1 MLSLI
6 KMGRLYGRPF
16 LFLNGASPCCSFCP
30 VYDILLNSYF
40 SCAGT
45 LDMQI
50 PKHLAIIMD
59 GNGRWAEQRH
69 LPRVLGHRKGV
80 ESVQTVVDECME
92 LGVRYLT
99 LYAFSSE
106 NWGRPQEEVEALMGL
121 LGTFLKKELSQLQKR
136 GIRLMAI
143 GELERLP
150 KPISKILK
158 DIIKK
163 TADNDRMVLNLAL
176 SYGSRNELT
185 RAMQELGRKIAD
197 GTLQADDLAEADIE
211 AALDTRTIP
220 DPDLLIRTS
229 GEMRIS
235 NFLLWQTAYTE
246 LYFTET
252 LWPDFSRD
260 QLLQAIAEYSRRQR
274 RFGLTGAQLRDS
286 KISDGRERH

>member
-1 MLSLI
+1 
-6 KMGRLYGRPF
+6 
-16 LFLNGASPCCSFCP
+16 
-30 VYDILLNSYF
+30 
-40 SCAGT
+40 
-45 LDMQI
+45 MQI
-50 PKHLAIIMD
+50 PTHLAIIMD

-69 LPRVLGHRKGV
+69 LPRILGHRKGV
-80 ESVQTVVDECME
+80 ETVQSIVDECLE

-106 NWGRPQEEVEALMGL
+106 NWGRPREEVESLMGL
-121 LGTFLKKELSQLQKR
+121 LGSFLKKELSQLQKG

-150 KPISKILK
+150 KPINKILK

-176 SYGSRNELT
+176 SYGSRSELT
-185 RAMQELGRKIAD
+185 RAVQKLGREIAL
-197 GTLQADDLAEADIE
+197 GNLQADDLSEQDIDD
-211 AALDTRTIP
+211 ALDTHAIP

-235 NFLLWQTAYTE
+235 NFLLWQLAYAE
-246 LYFTET
+246 LYFSDV

-260 QLLQAIAEYSRRQR
+260 KLLQALEEYSRRQR
-274 RFGLTGAQLRDS
+274 RFGLTGAQLRG
-286 KISDGRERH
+286 SDVEGHH

>member
-1 MLSLI
+1 
-6 KMGRLYGRPF
+6 
-16 LFLNGASPCCSFCP
+16 
-30 VYDILLNSYF
+30 
-40 SCAGT
+40 
-45 LDMQI
+45 MQV
-50 PKHLAIIMD
+50 PKHIAIIMD

-80 ESVQTVVDECME
+80 ESVQTIVDECME

-150 KPISKILK
+150 TTISNILK

-176 SYGSRNELT
+176 SYGSRNEIT
-185 RAMQELGRKIAD
+185 RAMQELGRKVAD
-197 GTLQADDLAEADIE
+197 GTLQVDDLDEADIE
-211 AALDTRTIP
+211 AALDTHTIP

-260 QLLQAIAEYSRRQR
+260 QLLQAFAEYSRRQR

-286 KISDGRERH
+286 KTSDGRERH

>member
-1 MLSLI
+1 
-6 KMGRLYGRPF
+6 
-16 LFLNGASPCCSFCP
+16 
-30 VYDILLNSYF
+30 
-40 SCAGT
+40 
-45 LDMQI
+45 MQI
-50 PKHLAIIMD
+50 PIHLAIIMD

-69 LPRVLGHRKGV
+69 LPRILGHRKGV
-80 ESVQTVVDECME
+80 ESVQTIVDECME
-92 LGVRYLT
+92 LGIRYLT

-143 GELERLP
+143 GELDRLP
-150 KPISKILK
+150 GTISKILK

-163 TADNDRMVLNLAL
+163 TARNDRMVLNLAL

-185 RAMQELGRKIAD
+185 RAMQTLGREIFD
-197 GTLQADDLAEADIE
+197 GRLKAEDLTEADID
-211 AALDTRTIP
+211 AALDTHAIP

-235 NFLLWQTAYTE
+235 NFLLWQVAYSE
-246 LYFTET
+246 LYFTEA

-260 QLLQAIAEYSRRQR
+260 QLLQAIEEYSRRQR

-286 KISDGRERH
+286 KIRDREGRH